1 MVLMT
6 LDVWGDFFKNLL
18 TPELKREASR
28 ENTFLLDLEAVA
40 SDCGA
45 LGTGLGSARKA
56 SVAMAL
62 GGCPV
67 ASFFS
72 LFSSSCSPALLLL
85 MRWWL
90 VWAIMRDIRSFPTSS
105 QSAVNVSF
113 DRSRTGHTWRGSSAT
128 AVLSRISFLC
138 FPRSMAMRLDLPTPP
153 GP

>member
-1 MVLMT
+1 MKSFTFFDSSINSLRSSWNFSKCSMILSGSSSRVVTRDGAGGMDDADDSGVT
-6 LDVWGDFFKNLL
+6 DVWGDFFKNLL

-28 ENTFLLDLEAVA
+28 ENAFLLDLGAVA

-56 SVAMAL
+56 SVAVAL

-90 VWAIMRDIRSFPTSS
+90 VWAISCVTY
-105 QSAVNVSF
+105 
-113 DRSRTGHTWRGSSAT
+113 DRSPLAPS
-128 AVLSRISFLC
+128 LL
-138 FPRSMAMRLDLPTPP
+138 
-153 GP
+153 